1 MRNIDV
7 FNGDA
12 DGLCALQQLRLAE
25 PQQSTLITGP
35 KRDISLLQRVAAS
48 SGDRV
53 TVLDIS
59 LDKNREP
66 LLAMLDAGATVRYF
80 DHHFAGEI
88 PQHANLEAH
97 IDTSPQI
104 CTSLLVNDYLQG
116 AHSAWA
122 VTGAFGDNFHSQAR
136 AAAHSLSLSPA
147 ELDHLCELGTLLN
160 YNGYG
165 EPGES
170 FFAPEELFRLIHP
183 YRNPFDFIS
192 EERAFTTLRD
202 GYRSDMAQIE
212 AIAPQLAE
220 THIALYILPD
230 APWARRAS
238 GVFANQRVGDHPQR
252 AHAILTHLPQGG
264 YQVSVR
270 APQNNLEG
278 ADTLCRAFPT
288 GGGRK
293 AAAGINLLPET
304 SLDEFVA
311 KFRESYGGVAG

>member
-66 LLAMLDAGATVRYF
+66 LLGLLENGVAVRYF
-80 DHHFAGEI
+80 DHHYAGEI
-88 PQHANLEAH
+88 PAHPLLEAH
-97 IDTSPQI
+97 LDPSPET
-104 CTSLLVNDYLQG
+104 CTSLLVNEYLQG
-116 AHSAWA
+116 RFCAWA
-122 VTGAFGDNFHSQAR
+122 VTGAFGDNFPVQAR
-136 AAAHSLSLSPA
+136 RAAEPLDLLAA
-147 ELDHLCELGTLLN
+147 ELEHLQELGTLLN

-165 EPGES
+165 EADES
-170 FFAPEELFRLIHP
+170 FFSPEQLFRLLHP
-183 YRNPFDFIS
+183 YRDPFAFIAG
-192 EERAFTTLRD
+192 ERAFAVLQE
-202 GYRSDMAQIE
+202 GYRNDMAMMAALRPE
-212 AIAPQLAE
+212 LE
-220 THIALYILPD
+220 EERIALYLLPD

-238 GVFANQRVGDHPQR
+238 GVFANALVDRHPQR
-252 AHAILTHLPQGG
+252 AHAILTTLPQGG

-270 APQNNLEG
+270 APRSNPSG
-278 ADTLCRAFPT
+278 ADTLCRAFAS

-293 AAAGINLLPET
+293 AAAGINSLPE
-304 SLDEFVA
+304 SDYPRFVDA
-311 KFRESYGGVAG
+311 LRQAYR